1 MPTAVPLPCTP
12 AGVRPAQPTVA
23 PLMRRLVRLIA
34 PLVFLR

>member
-1 MPTAVPLPCTP
+1 MSTAAPLCPP

-23 PLMRRLVRLIA
+23 PLLLRLTRLLA